1 MRVPPPSPAIERV
14 LADLR
19 PVRTRR
25 PTRVLAGV
33 AGASLASAAAFIWTL
48 GIRGD
53 LASLP
58 PVPFAVY
65 AAAGLSTFLA
75 LLWCALIPPRG
86 QVLSSGRTS
95 APVTAVMLGT
105 LGGVDLVIALH
116 PFAGQLHHALS
127 LAGALAAAGRCLATS
142 LAVAAAPLALGLWS
156 LRGVLLVSG
165 WRVMAALEGA
175 AGALGGLVLH
185 AHCTISNAPHLAL
198 VHGTAL
204 VLPAA
209 ILAVVASGRLSA
221 RTARDMSEALT
232 KHGS

>member
-1 MRVPPPSPAIERV
+1 M
-14 LADLR
+14 
-19 PVRTRR
+19 RR
-25 PTRVLAGV
+25 PARLLAGV
-33 AGASLASAAAFIWTL
+33 AGASLAFAAAFIWKL
-48 GIRGD
+48 GVRGD

-58 PVPFAVY
+58 PVPFALY

-95 APVTAVMLGT
+95 GRVAAMMLGT
-105 LGGVDLVIALH
+105 LVGLDMAIAFH
-116 PFAGQLHHALS
+116 PFEGQLHHALS
-127 LAGALAAAGRCLATS
+127 LADGLVSAGRCLAIS
-142 LAVAAAPLALGLWS
+142 LGVAAAPLALGLWS

-165 WRVMAALEGA
+165 WRVMAALGGA
-175 AGALGGLVLH
+175 AGALGGFVLH
-185 AHCTISNAPHLAL
+185 VHCAVSNAPHIAV

-209 ILAVVASGRLSA
+209 VLAVVAPGRLSA
-221 RTARDMSEALT
+221 RVARDMSDAVA

>member
-1 MRVPPPSPAIERV
+1 VRVPPPSPAIERV

-33 AGASLASAAAFIWTL
+33 AGASLACAAALIAKL
-48 GIRGD
+48 GVRGD

-58 PVPFAVY
+58 PVPFALY

-95 APVTAVMLGT
+95 ARVTAVMLGS
-105 LGGVDLVIALH
+105 LVGVDLVIALH
-116 PFAGQLHHALS
+116 PFAAQLSHALS
-127 LAGALAAAGRCLATS
+127 LAGAVAAAGRCLATS

-165 WRVMAALEGA
+165 WRVMAALGGA

-185 AHCTISNAPHLAL
+185 AHCAVSNAPHVAL

-204 VLPAA
+204 LLPAFV
-209 ILAVVASGRLSA
+209 LALLAPGRLSA
-221 RTARDMSEALT
+221 RAARDMSDAVA
-232 KHGS
+232 KDGS

>member
-1 MRVPPPSPAIERV
+1 VRVPPPSPALERA

-25 PTRVLAGV
+25 PARVLAAV
-33 AGASLASAAAFIWTL
+33 AGGSLAPVAAFIWKV
-48 GIRGD
+48 GMRGD
-53 LASLP
+53 LANLP

-65 AAAGLSTFLA
+65 AASGLSTFLA

-86 QVLSSGRTS
+86 QMLASGRTS
-95 APVTAVMLGT
+95 ARITAVMLGA
-105 LGGVDLVIALH
+105 LVGLDLAIAFH
-116 PFAGQLHHALS
+116 PFTRQLHQTTP

-142 LAVAAAPLALGLWS
+142 LGIAAAPLALGLWS
-156 LRGVLLVSG
+156 LRRVLLVGG
-165 WRVMAALEGA
+165 WRVLSALGGA

-185 AHCTISNAPHLAL
+185 VHCAISSAPHIAV

-209 ILAVVASGRLSA
+209 ILALVAPGRLSTRA
-221 RTARDMSEALT
+221 ARDMSDAVV
-232 KHGS
+232 KHGP